1 MNESQLKERSDLLA
15 VLFNNIAFCSYKK
28 SQDFNAQNKKGQL
41 ADVLKWSSEA
51 LKFDENN
58 AKAHYRK
65 YQALKDMYEHEKAKE
80 ELVIAIKLEPDN
92 KSMRAEY
99 DALVVLMSTKQREWY
114 DKMQGFYKSD
124 KCA

>member
-1 MNESQLKERSDLLA
+1 MPRT
-15 VLFNNIAFCSYKK
+15 KK
-28 SQDFNAQNKKGQL
+28 
-41 ADVLKWSSEA
+41 VSS
-51 LKFDENN
+51 LMCLSGRPKLSSSMRIMPKLITVSTRIPKF
-58 AKAHYRK
+58 
-65 YQALKDMYEHEKAKE
+65 QALKDMYEHEKAKE
-80 ELVIAIKLEPDN
+80 ELVLAIKLEPDN